1 VEGIDLHA
9 SRFIAALAGA
19 TAFGALT
26 VAAQGQTT
34 QPAPVTSMAPLPG
47 AHPGANADTP
57 PPAIPGVPRPGD
69 SAGPEGVPLAP
80 VHTMAPRPL
89 SSGGTAPGGT
99 PPGGTGPNLDP
110 NTAPGRPVTNVR
122 ALAAHRTATG
132 YVLSGQAQVSDGC
145 QAARFDAVGQAAG
158 PSAFAIV
165 QYRNPRNAGMMCTQ
179 MVRWVS
185 ASRTVT
191 SAKPPASVTV
201 RTAAGTQRVP
211 VR

>member
-1 VEGIDLHA
+1 
-9 SRFIAALAGA
+9 
-19 TAFGALT
+19 

-34 QPAPVTSMAPLPG
+34 QPAPVTSTAPLPG

-57 PPAIPGVPRPGD
+57 PPAVPGVPRPGD
-69 SAGPEGVPLAP
+69 SAGPESVPLAP

-89 SSGGTAPGGT
+89 PSDGAAPGGT

-110 NTAPGRPVTNVR
+110 NAVPGRPVTNVR

-132 YVLSGQAQVSDGC
+132 YVLGGQAQVSDGC
-145 QAARFDAVGQAAG
+145 QAARFDAVGRAAS
-158 PSAFAIV
+158 PSAFALV
-165 QYRNPRNAGMMCTQ
+165 QYRNPANRGVMCTQ
-179 MVRWVS
+179 MVRWVP

-191 SAKPPASVTV
+191 TAKPPTFVTV
-201 RTAAGTQRVP
+201 RTAAGTKRVP